1 MFIVNNKDT
10 NRVVSVRCKHN
21 WKKEKMEGKDGRH
34 FVAFRKI
41 VSGNEKGTH

>member
-41 VSGNEKGTH
+41 VSGNEKRTH

>member
-10 NRVVSVRCKHN
+10 NGVVSVRFEHN

-41 VSGNEKGTH
+41 VSGNEKRTH

>member
-10 NRVVSVRCKHN
+10 NGVVSVRFEHN

-34 FVAFRKI
+34 FVDFR
-41 VSGNEKGTH
+41 